1 MASNC
6 WKKLLHYLHYSSVP
20 PPMWV
25 TLIKNHSFPLMP
37 LICRWVNRGLK
48 RGFVVVVVLFCPRV
62 IHFVGD
68 RTGLGLKFPDLLSVV
83 CFLRQEI
90 CSAGRWN
97 GLTDTLSWLWQAEVR
112 SPPTCCP
119 VPELLSQLLQET
131 EAAAPAALL
140 QKSNAAWKWCQLA
153 AKLTNSFFFFKA

>member
-25 TLIKNHSFPLMP
+25 TLIKNHSYPLMP

-48 RGFVVVVVLFCPRV
+48 RGFVVVVVLFCPPV

-68 RTGLGLKFPDLLSVV
+68 RTGLGLKFPTSSLFSKARDLFCWTVEWPDRYTELIDCRRRKFAPHLPVVLSLSFSLSF
-83 CFLRQEI
+83 CKRLRQLLLLLY
-90 CSAGRWN
+90 SKNQTLPGN
-97 GLTDTLSWLWQAEVR
+97 GANWLLNLWIH
-112 SPPTCCP
+112 
-119 VPELLSQLLQET
+119 
-131 EAAAPAALL
+131 
-140 QKSNAAWKWCQLA
+140 
-153 AKLTNSFFFFKA
+153 FFF